1 MSSLEWGLINV
12 YKDVNTINGKVA
24 KGYKVDL
31 NESSKVLQVA
41 IDELLYILDI
51 VVENYIDDLYR
62 C

>member
-12 YKDVNTINGKVA
+12 YNDVNTINGKVA

-51 VVENYIDDLYR
+51 VVKNYIDDLYR